1 MDITLQNN
9 NKLFLETINFRE
21 YVPKNVMIKILNS
34 GKIIYSNYNSF
45 PDDLWYSNLK
55 YKNEKIKDP
64 ENHLNIYF
72 NNYDNLLVKY
82 KKYHENWGR
91 VYPDLSV
98 SILKSYIRRTL
109 LKNDYY
115 DFDLSGTYLNILKS
129 ICEKNG
135 INCPI
140 LKKVI
145 NQRDDIIKYFIKE
158 CKFPNDR
165 DGITYAKD
173 LIFIHLY
180 NGDEDDTAEIKKKY
194 KINVE
199 FPPILRD
206 FKDEMDKIKKELI
219 KRNPVL
225 YDYCKKTFDNVKN
238 KTFMN
243 NKNTLGRGNLNGYF
257 LSLYLQEQEVRIV
270 DKILKWFYY
279 NTNVMK
285 RNGVNGY
292 CIYEYDGFML
302 LRENI
307 DKEFGGSENFVELLN
322 RKMRDFWLD
331 LKWESKNLD
340 ENIMNLNENIH
351 MNYKNL
357 FILCF
362 SIILIYLIYI
372 YKNESKFLL

>member
-1 MDITLQNN
+1 MDITLHKN
-9 NKLFLETINFRE
+9 NKLFLEITSFRE
-21 YVPKNVMIKILNS
+21 YVPKEIMLKILNS
-34 GKIIYSNYNSF
+34 GKIKYSNYNSF

-55 YKNEKIKDP
+55 YKNEKINNP
-64 ENHLNIYF
+64 EHHLKTYL

-82 KKYHENWGR
+82 KRFYQNWGR

-109 LKNDYY
+109 LKDNYY

-129 ICEKNG
+129 ICEKYN
-135 INCPI
+135 IKCKI
-140 LKKVI
+140 LNKI
-145 NQRDDIIKYFIKE
+145 IEQREDIIKYFIKE
-158 CKFPNDR
+158 CKFPSHR
-165 DGITYAKD
+165 DGRTYAKD

-206 FKDEMDKIKKELI
+206 FKNEMDEIKKELI
-219 KRNPVL
+219 KRNPIL
-225 YDYCKKTFDNVKN
+225 FDYCKKTFEKVRN
-238 KTFMN
+238 KFFMN
-243 NKNTLGRGNLNGYF
+243 NKNTLGRNNLHGYF

-270 DKILKWFYY
+270 NKILEWLYY

-302 LRENI
+302 LRENV
-307 DKEFGGSENFVELLN
+307 DKEFGCSENFVKLLN
-322 RKMRDFWLD
+322 DKMKDFGFD
-331 LKWESKNLD
+331 LNWEAKKLD
-340 ENIMNLNENIH
+340 ENIMNLNEDIY
-351 MNYKNL
+351 MDYKNL

-372 YKNESKFLL
+372 YKK